1 MTKVYINQFLAILD
15 KLKRR
20 NKVLLMV
27 LFLVAISSCKP
38 KSYML
43 PDTEISCSN
52 GYTYIAKFA
61 KKEDVSNA
69 IRNFYIQKMQQKTS
83 EKYTVIR
90 LPDKRSL
97 KLDKVSPEEAVD
109 CKLRETNYREIDRAY
124 IYGK

>member
-1 MTKVYINQFLAILD
+1 MKRVYINQFLAILD
-15 KLKRR
+15 KLKLR
-20 NKVLLMV
+20 NNLLLII
-27 LFLVAISSCKP
+27 LFLAAINSCKP
-38 KSYML
+38 RYYML
-43 PDTEISCSN
+43 PDTEVSCLN
-52 GYTYIAKFA
+52 GYTYIVKFA

-69 IRNFYIQKMQQKTS
+69 IRKFYIQKMQQKTS

-97 KLDKVSPEEAVD
+97 KLDKVPPEEAVD